1 MQPISGYNVAAKTG
15 TAEVAEG
22 SKGYGGQRIIS
33 VAEWHLRKTPS
44 MLSR

>member
-1 MQPISGYNVAAKTG
+1 MKPISGYNIAAKTG

-22 SKGYGGQRIIS
+22 AAGYGGQRITS
-33 VAEWHLRKTPS
+33 VAEWHPPRTPS